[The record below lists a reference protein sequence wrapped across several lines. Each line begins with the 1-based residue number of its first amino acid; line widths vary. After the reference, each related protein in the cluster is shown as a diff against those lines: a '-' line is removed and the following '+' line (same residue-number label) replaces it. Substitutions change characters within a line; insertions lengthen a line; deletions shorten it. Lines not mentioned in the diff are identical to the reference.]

1 MPGLFTKQQRD
12 SFTRITD
19 KAKHHPWHQ
28 IIPGTRTWTLEAY
41 DGNTLVHMYDT
52 SESDNYTKYLKFIIG
67 LRRKGY
73 DLTYNDMDFFKESPF
88 YDESYLSWVQRHHII
103 EAAALCNYDGL
114 YLMDLRNKSDEVKE
128 MFGWHMGFKESELNK
143 IIAKFG

>member
-1 MPGLFTKQQRD
+1 
-12 SFTRITD
+12 
-19 KAKHHPWHQ
+19 
-28 IIPGTRTWTLEAY
+28 
-41 DGNTLVHMYDT
+41 
-52 SESDNYTKYLKFIIG
+52 
-67 LRRKGY
+67 
-73 DLTYNDMDFFKESPF
+73 MDFFKESPF

-103 EAAALCNYDGL
+103 EAAALCNYDES